1 MDDKIFYVV
10 NKQKPFEEKRNKV
23 MAQTNNTTATTFTSD
38 AAIII
43 PGTENLRTSGTNIVT
58 ARNLIIGTE
67 NPDILFGTPGDDE
80 IRGLGGDDTIIGTT
94 GNDLIDGGSG
104 FDTLDYSNLGQAITL
119 LPRGVIGE
127 GSGSGGQIF
136 SIAKIIGA
144 KGQKNSIDGSGGTG
158 GASFDINLE
167 ANQLVVNNIPNLG
180 SIKFGVENFVNVTG
194 TSNQDSIFGN
204 SSNNVLN
211 GLGGDD
217 FLSGGLGNDT
227 LLGGDGN
234 DTLQGSTNVGNS
246 RSPERDTLTGGAG
259 VDKFILGDASGS
271 FYTKAGNQDFAKI
284 TDFTFGEQI
293 QLGAGNVYN
302 IQRNKSGFNISVVK
316 DSVQDLI
323 AQVTVVT
330 GTANPKTSLAGGLTD
345 FTSNALASTLP
356 SGDFTLSPGQS
367 ISGLVGA

>member
-1 MDDKIFYVV
+1 
-10 NKQKPFEEKRNKV
+10 
-23 MAQTNNTTATTFTSD
+23 MAETNNTMVSTFTPD

-43 PGTENLRTSGTNIVT
+43 PGTQNLRIGETNAII
-58 ARNLIIGTE
+58 ARNLIVGTE

-80 IRGLGGDDTIIGTT
+80 IKALGGDDTIIGTT

-104 FDTLDYSNLGQAITL
+104 YDTLDYSNLGQAITL

-127 GSGSGGQIF
+127 GSGSGGQIS
-136 SIAKIIGA
+136 SIEKIIGA
-144 KGQKNSIDGSGGTG
+144 KGQKNTIDGSSGVG

-180 SIKFGVENFVNVTG
+180 SISFRVENFVNVTG
-194 TSNQDSIFGN
+194 TPNKDSIVGN
-204 SSNNVLN
+204 SANNVFD
-211 GLGGDD
+211 GLGGND

-227 LLGGDGN
+227 LQGGDGD
-234 DTLQGSTNVGNS
+234 DTLQGSTNVGTQ

-284 TDFTFGEQI
+284 TGFTFGEQI
-293 QLGAGNVYN
+293 QLGTGSVYN

-316 DSVQDLI
+316 DNVQDLI
-323 AQVTVVT
+323 AQVTVFS
-330 GTANPKTSLAGGLTD
+330 GTANARTSVAEGLTD
-345 FTSNALASTLP
+345 FTTSALANALP
-356 SGDFTLSPGQS
+356 SGDFTISPEQNIG
-367 ISGLVGA
+367 IFVGA